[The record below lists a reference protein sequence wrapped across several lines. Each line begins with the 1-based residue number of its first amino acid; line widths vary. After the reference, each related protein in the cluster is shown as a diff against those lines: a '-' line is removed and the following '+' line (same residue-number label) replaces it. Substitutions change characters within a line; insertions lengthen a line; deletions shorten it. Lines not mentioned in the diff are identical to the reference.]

1 MNGKIKFFN
10 LKTSSCGFGL
20 LCVIVYNM
28 KTKTIL
34 AIFAFLSILNLA
46 FCQDA
51 LSMYR
56 NGRSFESAGLIEAA
70 NTSYGNAVDTCRA
83 ELLLNP
89 RNIESYVVMCWSLY
103 RMGKYSEVVT
113 ESANALKIN
122 PNEMRIIEN
131 LGETYFYLENYSES
145 IRNLE
150 KYVDTMPNGD
160 RAGTAYFFLGEI
172 YRITGKPQ
180 HADIAYTHAVKK
192 EPSNALWW
200 YRCGLA
206 REKAGNK
213 ESAKTA
219 FQSALKLRPTYT
231 AAQQALNRL
240 S

>member
-1 MNGKIKFFN
+1 
-10 LKTSSCGFGL
+10 
-20 LCVIVYNM
+20 M
-28 KTKTIL
+28 KTKKIIAIL
-34 AIFAFLSILNLA
+34 ALLSILGIG

-56 NGRSFESAGLIEAA
+56 NGRTFENAGLTESA
-70 NTSYGNAVDTCRA
+70 NTAFSSAVDTCRA
-83 ELLLNP
+83 ELALNP

-103 RMGKYSEVVT
+103 RMGKYNDVVT
-113 ESANALKIN
+113 ESLKALKIS

-160 RAGTAYFFLGEI
+160 RTGTAYFFLGEI
-172 YRITGKPQ
+172 YRITGKPH

-213 ESAKTA
+213 ESAKAA
-219 FQSALKLRPTYT
+219 FQTAIKLRANYT
-231 AAQQALNRL
+231 EAQQARRGHGREEHL

>member
-1 MNGKIKFFN
+1 M
-10 LKTSSCGFGL
+10 
-20 LCVIVYNM
+20 LCAIVYSM
-28 KTKTIL
+28 KTKK
-34 AIFAFLSILNLA
+34 IFAVITLLSVLSLG

-56 NGRSFESAGLIEAA
+56 NGRSFESAGLTEAA
-70 NTSYGNAVDTCRA
+70 NTSFGNAVDTCRA
-83 ELLLNP
+83 ELALNP

-103 RMGKYSEVVT
+103 RMGKYTDCVK
-113 ESANALKIN
+113 ESLNALKIS

-150 KYVDTMPNGD
+150 KYVDSMPNGD

-172 YRITGKPQ
+172 YRITGKPN

-213 ESAKTA
+213 ESAKVA
-219 FQSALKLRPTYT
+219 FQTAIKLRTNYT
-231 AAQQALNRL
+231 EAQQALNRL